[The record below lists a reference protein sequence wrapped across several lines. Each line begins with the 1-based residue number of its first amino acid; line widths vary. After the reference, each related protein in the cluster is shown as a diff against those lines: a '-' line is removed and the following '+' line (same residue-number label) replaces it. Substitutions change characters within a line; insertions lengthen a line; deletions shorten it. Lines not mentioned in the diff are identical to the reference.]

1 MYKRQVQ
8 VPGTNWATGL
18 NQSAGTYVSHCMK
31 TDGTL
36 WCLGGH
42 DGEYGTKGTGTLT
55 PNATSSPVQIPGTTW
70 STIRGGL
77 YGMSA
82 LKTDGTLWLWGQ
94 NAQGQLGQNDVAYRS
109 SPIQVPG
116 TYLSAYTAYVGYN
129 SGGVKTDGT
138 LWVWGMNQY
147 GQLGLNNRTNYS
159 SPVQIGSGTDWTQIA
174 GGGEYQFQGLKSDGT
189 LWSIGG
195 ENDKAQSGLNHRNMF
210 SSPTQIPGTTWQNLF
225 DGGYT
230 GFVAGKP

>member
-1 MYKRQVQ
+1 
-8 VPGTNWATGL
+8 
-18 NQSAGTYVSHCMK
+18 
-31 TDGTL
+31 
-36 WCLGGH
+36 
-42 DGEYGTKGTGTLT
+42 
-55 PNATSSPVQIPGTTW
+55 
-70 STIRGGL
+70 
-77 YGMSA
+77 MSA
-82 LKTDGTLWLWGQ
+82 LKTDGTFWLWGH
-94 NAQGQLGQNDVAYRS
+94 NSQGQLGQNDVAHRS

-116 TYLSAYTAYVGYN
+116 TYLSGYTAYVGYN

-159 SPVQIGSGTDWTQIA
+159 SPVQIPGTTWTQIA
-174 GGGEYQFQGLKSDGT
+174 GGGEYQFQALKSDGT

-195 ENDKAQSGLNHRNMF
+195 ENDKAHSGLNNRTGF

-225 DGGYT
+225 DGGMT